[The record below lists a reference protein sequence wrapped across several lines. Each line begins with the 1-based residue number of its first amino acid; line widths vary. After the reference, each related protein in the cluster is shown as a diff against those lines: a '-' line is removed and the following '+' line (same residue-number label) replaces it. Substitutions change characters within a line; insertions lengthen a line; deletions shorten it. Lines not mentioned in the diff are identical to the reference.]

1 MLHFSCICQWVIA
14 VHVTFFFL
22 LLQVSMGPLREA
34 LKIDENN
41 LTLKA
46 MPRLTKTHIE
56 PNNFEKMRV
65 SLAFQIFGSDS
76 LSGLQLYKSQLEKC
90 CGNIEP
96 TQKFFRSVFFKTHFT
111 YSIMPF
117 TVAKHMLWRCCIKIC
132 RPFSQQ
138 ILTAVIQWIFKLKYT

>member
-1 MLHFSCICQWVIA
+1 
-14 VHVTFFFL
+14 
-22 LLQVSMGPLREA
+22 MGPLREA

-76 LSGLQLYKSQLEKC
+76 LRGLQLYKSQLEKC

-96 TQKFFRSVFFKTHFT
+96 TQKLFRSVFFKTHFT

-117 TVAKHMLWRCCIKIC
+117 TVAKHML
-132 RPFSQQ
+132 
-138 ILTAVIQWIFKLKYT
+138 